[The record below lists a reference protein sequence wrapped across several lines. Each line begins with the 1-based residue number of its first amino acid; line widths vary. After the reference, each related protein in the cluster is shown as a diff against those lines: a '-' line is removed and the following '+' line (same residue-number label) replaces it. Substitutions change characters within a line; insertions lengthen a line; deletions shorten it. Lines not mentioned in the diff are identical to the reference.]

1 MSDKI
6 LKFSAEWCQ
15 PCKTLAKTMA
25 SLDLGVP
32 VEEIDIDQND
42 QLTAEYK
49 IRGVPTLILI
59 RDGKE
64 VARTSGTKT
73 ADQLKQFAAG

>member
-1 MSDKI
+1 MTDKI
-6 LKFSAEWCQ
+6 LKFSATWCQ
-15 PCKTLAKTMA
+15 PCKALSKTMEA
-25 SLDLGVP
+25 LDLGVR

-42 QLTAEYK
+42 QLAAEFK
-49 IRGVPTLILI
+49 IRGVPTLILV

-73 ADQLKQFAAG
+73 AEQLKQFVAG

>member
-1 MSDKI
+1 
-6 LKFSAEWCQ
+6 
-15 PCKTLAKTMA
+15 LA
-25 SLDLGVP
+25 
-32 VEEIDIDQND
+32 
-42 QLTAEYK
+42 AEYK